1 MEEKTRETI
10 DPDGFMHSGDVA
22 EFDHDGDDSMVTGG
36 PSGFMKITGRIKE
49 LLITAGGENIAPVLI
64 ENEMKAAMPALSNVM
79 VVGDRKKFL
88 SMLVSLKT
96 EVDSDGAPVDELN
109 ADTLFVCNQI
119 GSDAKTL
126 TAAATCPK
134 WKKYIDDGMKVAN
147 SRTTS
152 SAQVIQKWQMLPKD
166 FSEKAGDLTPTLKL
180 KRNVVTE
187 KYQDL
192 IDSMY

>member
-22 EFDHDGDDSMVTGG
+22 EFDHDGDDSTVTGG